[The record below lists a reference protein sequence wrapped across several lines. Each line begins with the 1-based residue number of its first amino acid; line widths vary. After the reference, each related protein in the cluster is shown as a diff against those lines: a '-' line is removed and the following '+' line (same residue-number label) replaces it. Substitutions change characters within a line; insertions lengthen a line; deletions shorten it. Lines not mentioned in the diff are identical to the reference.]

1 MRNLKSSN
9 RAGAGTGFFMESRSK
24 GKVPY
29 LVSVF
34 ILQIVLL
41 ACLQSSAS
49 SLTPAY
55 SSLQRSRDA
64 LLDQRRYLQ
73 SEADRLAA
81 KIADLQRQQDT
92 VNSYLRD
99 NDRALRDVES
109 AMQR

>member
-41 ACLQSSAS
+41 A
-49 SLTPAY
+49 
-55 SSLQRSRDA
+55 
-64 LLDQRRYLQ
+64 
-73 SEADRLAA
+73 
-81 KIADLQRQQDT
+81 
-92 VNSYLRD
+92 
-99 NDRALRDVES
+99 
-109 AMQR
+109 